1 MVYIYVLKLEQNK
14 YYVGKTMNPQFRLE
28 NHFAANGSE
37 WTKMYKPLSILELKP
52 NCDDYDEDKITKQ
65 YMDKYGIDN
74 VRGGS
79 FVSINIEKS
88 TRDVLKQMNNG
99 TNNKC
104 FTCGANGHFSK
115 DCTKRVYNQN
125 KNVFVDNT
133 NLYYDYYESD
143 DDDCE
148 QMKYIA
154 PKKNNVIIVKQN
166 NFVKQNNVV
175 FVKQHNFAKQDNNN
189 IKCFRC
195 GRKGHYSTTCYAQKN
210 MNGKYL

>member
-1 MVYIYVLKLEQNK
+1 
-14 YYVGKTMNPQFRLE
+14 LE
-28 NHFAANGSE
+28 NHFTSNGSE
-37 WTKMYKPLSILELKP
+37 WTKVYKPISILELKP

-115 DCTKRVYNQN
+115 DCTKRFYKQNQN
-125 KNVFVDNT
+125 AFVNNKNSPCMIEF
-133 NLYYDYYESD
+133 LYDYYESD

-148 QMKYIA
+148 QMEYIA
-154 PKKNNVIIVKQN
+154 PKQNNVIIVKQN
-166 NFVKQNNVV
+166 
-175 FVKQHNFAKQDNNN
+175 NFAKQDNNN

-195 GRKGHYSTTCYAQKN
+195 GRKGHYSTTCYAHKN
-210 MNGKYL
+210 INGKYL